1 MEYAVTH
8 SVTLNQRCYG
18 EAAEM
23 TRANALTPL
32 PSFSGLPRESSEPC
46 RHAKRDTKTA
56 MTRANNAL
64 EFNNWIPAFGEDD
77 NVEGG
82 EDDGLGGRRT
92 RTPSLTYLM

>member
-1 MEYAVTH
+1 MTMWKLARMT
-8 SVTLNQRCYG
+8 TGR
-18 EAAEM
+18 AAG
-23 TRANALTPL
+23 TTDWIPAPSS
-32 PSFSGLPRESSEPC
+32 SFSGLPRESSEPC

-77 NVEGG
+77 GVEGG